1 MVKFAEQM
9 PRINACAGCNENDK
23 FKGKSLSCRNT
34 VFEIF
39 GCFSLVA
46 RCIFFPHHCVSRH
59 GFINTELGASGQIS
73 LGCAIQ
79 NVA

>member
-9 PRINACAGCNENDK
+9 LRINACAGCNEYYK
-23 FKGKSLSCRNT
+23 FKGKSLSCRIT

-39 GCFSLVA
+39 GCFSSVA
-46 RCIFFPHHCVSRH
+46 QCIFSPHHCVSRH
-59 GFINTELGASGQIS
+59 GFLNTELGVSGQIS